1 MKSPSYKAGQID
13 ATEQIV
19 SFIYERYLYHRTFHG
34 KDSELALSHKHLIHT
49 IRDMQA
55 EDLQEEENV

>member
-1 MKSPSYKAGQID
+1 MDCHNQYEQGKIE

-19 SFIYERYLYHRTFHG
+19 SLIYERYIYHRTFHG
-34 KDSELALSHKHLIHT
+34 KDSEIALAHKNLIHT

-55 EDLQEEENV
+55 EEIHNE

>member
-1 MKSPSYKAGQID
+1 MNPHDAGRLE

-19 SFIYERYLYHRTFHG
+19 SLIYDRYLYHRTFHG
-34 KDSELALSHKHLIHT
+34 RDSELALAHKHLILS

-55 EDLQEEENV
+55 ETMEQDNE